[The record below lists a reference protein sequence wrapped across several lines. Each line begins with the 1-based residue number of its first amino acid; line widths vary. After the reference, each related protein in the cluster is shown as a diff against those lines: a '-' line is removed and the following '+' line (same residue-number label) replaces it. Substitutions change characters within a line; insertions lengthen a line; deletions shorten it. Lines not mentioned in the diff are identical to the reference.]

1 MLPND
6 SLRNAFSRLTFITG
20 VTFGSQ
26 RFDCPFTDEWRTGAI
41 KNILGSAVHQGHPG
55 DVAADEAAPPS
66 NRHSLRTAAQRA
78 NTVSLSTTAFCVAH
92 YFPIR
97 LADVVLRRLEESQ
110 TTRPELAVSSA
121 TWEQLLWTSLA
132 CYRLVDVKGD
142 ACVENPRLQ
151 ESQTDRT
158 RQVFEERQSVS
169 QRNRVDNQSVFID
182 QTKP

>member
-66 NRHSLRTAAQRA
+66 NRHSLRYARPH
-78 NTVSLSTTAFCVAH
+78 NG
-92 YFPIR
+92 PIPYR
-97 LADVVLRRLEESQ
+97 CQ
-110 TTRPELAVSSA
+110 PQPSA
-121 TWEQLLWTSLA
+121 SRTISRSDLPTS
-132 CYRLVDVKGD
+132 C
-142 ACVENPRLQ
+142 
-151 ESQTDRT
+151 
-158 RQVFEERQSVS
+158 
-169 QRNRVDNQSVFID
+169 
-182 QTKP
+182 